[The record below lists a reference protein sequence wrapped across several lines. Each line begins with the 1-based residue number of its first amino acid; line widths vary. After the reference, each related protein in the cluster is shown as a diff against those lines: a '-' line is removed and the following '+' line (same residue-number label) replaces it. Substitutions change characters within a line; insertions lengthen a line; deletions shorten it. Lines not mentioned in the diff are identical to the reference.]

1 MESFTRD
8 RLQAIFVS
16 ANRWVVALAV
26 VASCL
31 LAGLALGWLIAYLNP
46 LLTTALI
53 AAIVLGLLMLR
64 DLRWCFFALVGVI
77 CLLPFAAIPLNIGFS
92 PTLLDLVLG
101 VTFLVWFS
109 RVVTGQEE
117 EFIPTPLALPLSI
130 FIILALASFVAGLA
144 HASLSARVLRRFAE
158 TLMGIAL
165 FFVAVNSIRRRKQL
179 EQVILLI
186 ILAGFAAA
194 LVGVVLYFLPR
205 ELTVRLL
212 SALGRFDYPT
222 GWSVLRFIRDD
233 SQLPMRATSTS
244 IDPNALGG
252 MLILVISLATT
263 QLFAPHPLIRRKW
276 LAPMLAMMVLC
287 LFLTYS
293 RGSMIGLGVG
303 LLFLGIA
310 KYRRLLLVLVLAGLL
325 VLSLPQAQGYIEHF
339 LAGVRGQ
346 DLATRM
352 RLGEYKDAFIL
363 IRRYPWIGVGFAG
376 TPDIDLYIGVSS
388 LYLLIA
394 EEMGLV
400 GLACFLVIVGIFFV
414 YTGKAWRR
422 MIPTPHLEP
431 LLLGLQAALVSGLTG
446 GILDHYLFSFRHA
459 VAFFWLFMGLG
470 MAAARMGS
478 SGDRSGA
485 PLHSES

>member
-1 MESFTRD
+1 MERSARD
-8 RLQAIFVS
+8 RLQVIFVS

-26 VASCL
+26 VALCL

-46 LLTTALI
+46 LLATAFI

-64 DLRWCFFALVGVI
+64 DLRWCFFALVGVV
-77 CLLPFAAIPLNIGFS
+77 CLLPFAAVPLNIGFS
-92 PTLLDLVLG
+92 PTFLDLVLG

-117 EFIPTPLALPLSI
+117 DFAASPLALPILI
-130 FIILALASFVAGLA
+130 FILLALASFVAGLA

-165 FFVAVNSIRRRKQL
+165 FFVVVNSIRRRKQL
-179 EQVILLI
+179 EQIVVLI

-194 LVGVVLYFLPR
+194 FLGVVLYFLPQ

-212 SALGRFDYPT
+212 SALGRLDYPT
-222 GWSVLRFIRDD
+222 GWGVLRFILDD
-233 SQLPMRATSTS
+233 PELPMRAISTS
-244 IDPNALGG
+244 IDPNVLGG
-252 MLILVISLATT
+252 LLILVASLTTT
-263 QLFAPHPLIRRKW
+263 QLFAPHPLLERKW
-276 LAPMLAMMVLC
+276 LAPMLAVMAFC

-293 RGSMIGLGVG
+293 RGSMMGLGAG
-303 LLFLGIA
+303 LFFLSLV
-310 KYRRLLLVLVLAGLL
+310 KYRRLLLVLVLAGLI

-363 IRRYPWIGVGFAG
+363 IRRYPWVGVGFAG
-376 TPDIDLYIGVSS
+376 TPDIDLYIGVSC

-394 EEMGLV
+394 EEMGLI
-400 GLACFLVIVGIFFV
+400 GLACFLVIIALFFA
-414 YTGKAWRR
+414 YTRRAWRR
-422 MIPTPHLEP
+422 MTPAPYLEP
-431 LLLGLQAALVSGLTG
+431 LLLGLQTALVSGLTG
-446 GILDHYLFSFRHA
+446 GILDHYLFSFPHA
-459 VAFFWLFMGLG
+459 VAFFWLLMGLG
-470 MAAARMGS
+470 IAAARMGL
-478 SGDRSGA
+478 GEETG
-485 PLHSES
+485 

>member
-1 MESFTRD
+1 MDDLARD

-16 ANRWVVALAV
+16 ANPWVVALAV
-26 VASCL
+26 VALCL
-31 LAGLALGWLIAYLNP
+31 LAGTAMGCLIAYLSP

-64 DLRWCFFALVGVI
+64 DLRWCFFALVGVVA
-77 CLLPFAAIPLNIGFS
+77 LLPFAAIPLDIGFS
-92 PTLLDLVLG
+92 PTFLDLVLG
-101 VTFLVWFS
+101 VTFLVWLS
-109 RVVTGQEE
+109 RIVTGQEE
-117 EFIPTPLALPLSI
+117 RFRPSPLALPVLA
-130 FIILALASFVAGLA
+130 FILLAMASFVAGLA
-144 HASLSARVLRRFAE
+144 HAPLTARVLRRFIE
-158 TLMGIAL
+158 TLMGICL
-165 FFVAVNSIRRRKQL
+165 FFVVVNSVRRRELL
-179 EQVILLI
+179 EQVVLAI
-186 ILAGFAAA
+186 ILAGFVAAFM
-194 LVGVVLYFLPR
+194 GVVLYFLPR

-233 SQLPMRATSTS
+233 PRLPMRATSTS
-244 IDPNALGG
+244 IDPNVLGG
-252 MLILVISLATT
+252 LLILVASLITA
-263 QLFAPHPLIRRKW
+263 QLFAPRPLLNRSW
-276 LAPMLAMMVLC
+276 LAFMLGVVILC

-293 RGSMIGLGVG
+293 RGSMIGLAVG
-303 LLFLGIA
+303 LLFLGLV
-310 KYRRLLLVLVLAGLL
+310 KYRRLLLALVLVALL
-325 VLSLPQAQGYIEHF
+325 VLSLPQAQGYVEHF

-400 GLACFLVIVGIFFV
+400 GLACFLTILGIFFIH
-414 YTGKAWRR
+414 TLRAWWR
-422 MIPTPHLEP
+422 MRSAPHLEP
-431 LLLGLQAALVSGLTG
+431 LLLGVQTALVSGLTG
-446 GILDHYLFSFRHA
+446 GVLDHYLFSFPHA
-459 VAFFWLFMGLG
+459 VALFWLLMGLG

-478 SGDRSGA
+478 SGDLSGT
-485 PLHSES
+485 PLHPES